1 MEVPML
7 RGVARLVAV
16 AVLMFSSLGVAS
28 QPLRVRVG
36 GDVKEPI
43 KLTHVNPVYPEEAK
57 SQKAA
62 GTVIL
67 EAVIATDGSVTA
79 VEVLRGVHVLL
90 DEAAV
95 RAVTQWKY
103 RPTELNG
110 EPVELLITVT
120 VTFTVP
126 VERQHVSRRF
136 GNHTEGRV
144 ASPSLAGS
152 RGWLR
157 PQ

>member
-1 MEVPML
+1 MSEGVL
-7 RGVARLVAV
+7 RFVAV
-16 AVLMFSSLGVAS
+16 ALVLFANVGVFAS

-36 GDVKEPI
+36 GDVKAPV
-43 KLTHVNPVYPEEAK
+43 KLTHVSPAYPEEAK
-57 SQKAA
+57 AQRAA

-67 EAVIATDGSVTA
+67 EAVIATDGSVAA

-95 RAVTQWKY
+95 RAVRQWKY

-120 VTFTVP
+120 VAFTVP
-126 VERQHVSRRF
+126 EERSRVSVRF
-136 GNHTEGRV
+136 GNQADGGV
-144 ASPSLAGS
+144 SSASL
-152 RGWLR
+152 
-157 PQ
+157 

>member
-1 MEVPML
+1 MV
-7 RGVARLVAV
+7 RRVARLVAV
-16 AVLMFSSLGVAS
+16 ALALFSTVGVFAS

-43 KLTHVNPVYPEEAK
+43 KLTHVSPVYPEEAK

-67 EAVIATDGSVTA
+67 EAVIATDGSVAA
-79 VEVLRGVHVLL
+79 VEILRGVHVLL

-95 RAVTQWKY
+95 RAVRQWRYK
-103 RPTELNG
+103 PTELHG
-110 EPVELLITVT
+110 EPVEVLVIVT

-126 VERQHVSRRF
+126 EESQRVRA
-136 GNHTEGRV
+136 GRHG
-144 ASPSLAGS
+144 ARGGPSPSL
-152 RGWLR
+152 
-157 PQ
+157 